1 MANRDLFKFL
11 VQAAN
16 CLAAATDGFI
26 SFSIIYFLHK
36 RRTGREQSVFSISRL
51 HFTEPDVI
59 DLFRTNGV
67 LNWLMAYTVNS
78 GAITMWVMIEF

>member
-36 RRTGREQSVFSISRL
+36 RRTGREQSVVFSLSL
-51 HFTEPDVI
+51 AF
-59 DLFRTNGV
+59 
-67 LNWLMAYTVNS
+67 Y
-78 GAITMWVMIEF
+78 